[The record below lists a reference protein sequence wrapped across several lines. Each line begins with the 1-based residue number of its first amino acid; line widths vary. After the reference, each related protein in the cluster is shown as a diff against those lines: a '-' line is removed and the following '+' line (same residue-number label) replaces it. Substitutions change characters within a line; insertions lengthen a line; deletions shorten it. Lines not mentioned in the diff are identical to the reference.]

1 MVAECS
7 EMIAE
12 LGDNPFGPAVSVEVG
27 GDGIDRPA
35 QGSQNRLGFR
45 VPGFAIHAE
54 DGTGLKI
61 VWWQESDAGHLEA
74 ACGIQSKTGRGV
86 GERQGREHCS

>member
-1 MVAECS
+1 VRPGEYAR
-7 EMIAE
+7 A
-12 LGDNPFGPAVSVEVG
+12 LFGPEKPAVSVEVG

-45 VPGFAIHAE
+45 VPGFPIHTE
-54 DGTGLKI
+54 DGSGLKI
-61 VWWQESDAGHLEA
+61 VRWQKSDAGHLKP

-86 GERQGREHCS
+86 GDRQGLEHCA